1 MTKDEVILDLLN
13 RNYLAKLS
21 EDNFVITNKLER
33 DWNAIPEIIKL
44 GTPSGLPKTEEIV
57 LYSPS
62 ELLKKFIKDCV
73 IPFRAKT
80 SQGAFYQL
88 AAESE
93 YARKYLYNVLNTKQY
108 KYEDLV
114 KATSSYYT
122 NERMARVTLTNYF
135 KLGTIDQVMTE
146 FLANPNSVGTVLPK
160 TNKVSL

>member
-1 MTKDEVILDLLN
+1 MTKDEIIQELLSK
-13 RNYLAKLS
+13 NYLVKLS

-33 DWNAIPEIIKL
+33 DWPKVEGIERVCI
-44 GTPSGLPKTEEIV
+44 SKTEEIV
-57 LYSPS
+57 LPSPS
-62 ELLKKFIKDCV
+62 ELLRKFIKDCK

-88 AAESE
+88 ATESD
-93 YARKYLYNVLNTKQY
+93 YARKYLYNVLNTRQY

-114 KATSSYYT
+114 KATSSYYN
-122 NERMARVTLTNYF
+122 NEKMARVVLTNYF

>member
-1 MTKDEVILDLLN
+1 MTKDEVILYLLN
-13 RNYLAKLS
+13 RNYLVKLS

-33 DWNAIPEIIKL
+33 DGTIFQQPKTIETSYKCEEIIL
-44 GTPSGLPKTEEIV
+44 S
-57 LYSPS
+57 SPS

-88 AAESE
+88 AAESD

-146 FLANPNSVGTVLPK
+146 FLSNPNSVGTVLPK

>member
-33 DWNAIPEIIKL
+33 DGTIFQQPKTIETSYKCEEIIL
-44 GTPSGLPKTEEIV
+44 S
-57 LYSPS
+57 SPS

-88 AAESE
+88 AAESD